1 MTFVPDYLDTLDA
14 HCFDD
19 GEFGGN
25 PYVLIRMDDGSY
37 FTVWTEQSCVDPL
50 VFGPD
55 PAPGLAEP
63 IY

>member
-14 HCFDD
+14 HCLDD

-37 FTVWTEQSCVDPL
+37 FTVWTDSCDVEPL
-50 VFGPD
+50 EFGPY
-55 PAPGLAEP
+55 PS
-63 IY
+63 

>member
-14 HCFDD
+14 HCLDD

-37 FTVWTEQSCVDPL
+37 FTVWTEQCCVDPL

-55 PAPGLAEP
+55 PGPGVAGS